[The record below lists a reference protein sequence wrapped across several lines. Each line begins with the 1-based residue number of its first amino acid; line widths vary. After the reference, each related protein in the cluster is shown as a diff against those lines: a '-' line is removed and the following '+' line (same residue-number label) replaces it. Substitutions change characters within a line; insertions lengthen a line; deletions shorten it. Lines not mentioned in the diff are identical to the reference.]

1 METIDLKTTKYK
13 TATVYDDEPQPQ
25 RESDMELLDRFLE
38 DEKITNLNGPWC
50 KLDKTI
56 KLKKLLVFAEK
67 YKEENN
73 LQKQEELDLIEF
85 FKDGLNKKKF
95 NRVKDVIYDK
105 TTGEVKSVP
114 LLMYNTISKNFTLK
128 SSDKRVSTL
137 KGLPPKKIHGTLK
150 NKHNI
155 SV

>member
-1 METIDLKTTKYK
+1 METIDLKTNKYNP
-13 TATVYDDEPQPQ
+13 ATIDDESQQP
-25 RESDMELLDRFLE
+25 RESDMEILDRFLE

-56 KLKKLLVFAEK
+56 KLKKLLVFVEK
-67 YKEENN
+67 YKEEHN
-73 LQKQEELDLIEF
+73 LQKQEEQELIEF
-85 FKDGLNKKKF
+85 FKDGLNKKRF

-105 TTGEVKSVP
+105 TTGEVKSIP

-128 SSDKRVSTL
+128 TSDKRVSTL
-137 KGLPPKKIHGTLK
+137 KGLPPKKINGTLK

>member
-1 METIDLKTTKYK
+1 METIDLKTNKYK
-13 TATVYDDEPQPQ
+13 RATIDEEPQPQ
-25 RESDMELLDRFLE
+25 KESDMEILDRFLE

-56 KLKKLLVFAEK
+56 KLKKLLVFVEK

-73 LQKQEELDLIEF
+73 LQTQEELNLIEF

-128 SSDKRVSTL
+128 TSDKRVSTL

>member
-1 METIDLKTTKYK
+1 
-13 TATVYDDEPQPQ
+13 
-25 RESDMELLDRFLE
+25 
-38 DEKITNLNGPWC
+38 
-50 KLDKTI
+50 
-56 KLKKLLVFAEK
+56 
-67 YKEENN
+67 
-73 LQKQEELDLIEF
+73 LQNQEELNLIEF

-128 SSDKRVSTL
+128 TSDKRVSTL

>member
-1 METIDLKTTKYK
+1 METIDLKTNKYK
-13 TATVYDDEPQPQ
+13 RATINDDPQPQ
-25 RESDMELLDRFLE
+25 RESDMDVLDRFLE
-38 DEKITNLNGPWC
+38 DEKTTNLNGPWC

-56 KLKKLLVFAEK
+56 KLKKLLVFVEK
-67 YKEENN
+67 YKEDNN

-105 TTGEVKSVP
+105 TTGEVKSIP

-128 SSDKRVSTL
+128 TSDKRVSTL
-137 KGLPPKKIHGTLK
+137 KGLPPKKNNGTLK

>member
-1 METIDLKTTKYK
+1 METIDLKTNKYK
-13 TATVYDDEPQPQ
+13 RATIDDDSQPQ
-25 RESDMELLDRFLE
+25 KESDMEILDRFLE

-56 KLKKLLVFAEK
+56 KLKKLLVFVEK

-73 LQKQEELDLIEF
+73 LQNQEELNLIEF

-128 SSDKRVSTL
+128 TSDKRVSTL

>member
-1 METIDLKTTKYK
+1 METIDLKTNKYK
-13 TATVYDDEPQPQ
+13 TATINDEPQPQ
-25 RESDMELLDRFLE
+25 RESDMEILDRFLE

-56 KLKKLLVFAEK
+56 KLKKLLVFVEK
-67 YKEENN
+67 YKEENH
-73 LQKQEELDLIEF
+73 LQKEEELNLIEF

-105 TTGEVKSVP
+105 TTGEVKSIP

>member
-1 METIDLKTTKYK
+1 METIDLKTNKYK
-13 TATVYDDEPQPQ
+13 TATMVDESPTQPK
-25 RESDMELLDRFLE
+25 ESDMDILDRFLE

-56 KLKKLLVFAEK
+56 KLKKLLIFVEK
-67 YKEENN
+67 YKEENH
-73 LQKQEELDLIEF
+73 LQKEEELNLIAF

-105 TTGEVKSVP
+105 TTGEVKSIP

-128 SSDKRVSTL
+128 TSDKRVSTL

>member
-1 METIDLKTTKYK
+1 METIDLKTNKYK
-13 TATVYDDEPQPQ
+13 RATIDEEPQPQ
-25 RESDMELLDRFLE
+25 RESDMEILDRFLE

-56 KLKKLLVFAEK
+56 KLKKLLVFVEK

-73 LQKQEELDLIEF
+73 LQTQEELNLIEF

-128 SSDKRVSTL
+128 TSDKRVSTL

>member
-1 METIDLKTTKYK
+1 METIDLKTNKYK
-13 TATVYDDEPQPQ
+13 RATINDDPQPQ
-25 RESDMELLDRFLE
+25 RESDMDVLDRFLE
-38 DEKITNLNGPWC
+38 DEKTTNLNGPWC

-56 KLKKLLVFAEK
+56 KLKKLLVFVEK

-105 TTGEVKSVP
+105 TTGEVKSIP

-128 SSDKRVSTL
+128 TSDKRVSTL

>member
-1 METIDLKTTKYK
+1 METIDLKTNKYK
-13 TATVYDDEPQPQ
+13 RATIDEEPQPKK
-25 RESDMELLDRFLE
+25 ESDMEILDRFLE

-56 KLKKLLVFAEK
+56 KLKKLLVFVEK

-73 LQKQEELDLIEF
+73 LQNQEELNLIEF

-128 SSDKRVSTL
+128 TSDKRVSTL

>member
-1 METIDLKTTKYK
+1 METIDLKTNKYK
-13 TATVYDDEPQPQ
+13 RATINDDPQPQ
-25 RESDMELLDRFLE
+25 RESDMDVLDRFLE
-38 DEKITNLNGPWC
+38 DEKTTNLNGPWC

-56 KLKKLLVFAEK
+56 KLKKLLVFVEK
-67 YKEENN
+67 YKEDNN

-105 TTGEVKSVP
+105 TTGEVKSIP

-128 SSDKRVSTL
+128 TSDKRVSTL

>member
-1 METIDLKTTKYK
+1 METIDLKTNKYK
-13 TATVYDDEPQPQ
+13 RATINDDPQPQ
-25 RESDMELLDRFLE
+25 RESDMDVLDRFLE
-38 DEKITNLNGPWC
+38 DEKTTNLNGPWC

-56 KLKKLLVFAEK
+56 KLKKLLVFVEK
-67 YKEENN
+67 YKEDNN

-105 TTGEVKSVP
+105 TTGEVKSIP

-128 SSDKRVSTL
+128 TSDKRVSTL
-137 KGLPPKKIHGTLK
+137 KGLPPKKINGTLK

>member
-1 METIDLKTTKYK
+1 METIDLKTNKYK
-13 TATVYDDEPQPQ
+13 RATIDEEPQPQ
-25 RESDMELLDRFLE
+25 KESDMEILDRFLE

-56 KLKKLLVFAEK
+56 KLKKLLVFVEK

-73 LQKQEELDLIEF
+73 LQNQEELNLIEF

-128 SSDKRVSTL
+128 TSDKRVSTL

>member
-1 METIDLKTTKYK
+1 METIDLKTNKYK
-13 TATVYDDEPQPQ
+13 RATIDEEPQPQ
-25 RESDMELLDRFLE
+25 KESDMEILDRFLE

-56 KLKKLLVFAEK
+56 KLKKMLVFVEK

-73 LQKQEELDLIEF
+73 LQLQEELNLIEF

-114 LLMYNTISKNFTLK
+114 LLMYNTISKKFTLK
-128 SSDKRVSTL
+128 TSDKRVSTL

>member
-1 METIDLKTTKYK
+1 METIDLKTNKYK
-13 TATVYDDEPQPQ
+13 RATINDDPQPQ
-25 RESDMELLDRFLE
+25 RESDMDVLDRFLE
-38 DEKITNLNGPWC
+38 DEKTTNLNGPWC

-56 KLKKLLVFAEK
+56 KLKKLLVFVEK
-67 YKEENN
+67 YKEDNN

-105 TTGEVKSVP
+105 TTGEVKSIP

-128 SSDKRVSTL
+128 TSDKRVSTL
-137 KGLPPKKIHGTLK
+137 KGLPHKKIHGTLK

>member
-1 METIDLKTTKYK
+1 METIDLKTNKYK
-13 TATVYDDEPQPQ
+13 TAPIHDEPQ
-25 RESDMELLDRFLE
+25 RESDMDILDRFLE
-38 DEKITNLNGPWC
+38 DEKTSNLNGPWC

-56 KLKKLLVFAEK
+56 KLKKLLVFVEK
-67 YKEENN
+67 YKEEHN

-105 TTGEVKSVP
+105 TTGEVKSIP

-128 SSDKRVSTL
+128 TSDKRVSTL